1 MAHHP
6 CESNCF
12 CKVWQRHYKQLYQ
25 QGLRLMSGN
34 RADAEDALGM
44 AMEKA
49 ARAYP
54 HQRDHLSNVQ
64 AWLRTLLRHACVD
77 LHRARWRFTDV
88 PEEGAPALAEAQP
101 LGPEAA
107 ETPEDVLLHDEEEKA
122 LEEAL
127 RRHIASMPDKLQKPF
142 RMRFEEGMSYDDIAL
157 SLALTNCN
165 VRKRIEKSKKHLRDA
180 FATDALAP

>member
-1 MAHHP
+1 MAHHQ
-6 CESNCF
+6 CESDCF
-12 CKVWQRHYKQLYQ
+12 CKVWQRYYKQLYQ
-25 QGLRLMSGN
+25 QSLRLMNGN

-54 HQRDHLSNVQ
+54 HQREHLSNVQ

-77 LHRARWRFTDV
+77 LHRARWRFTEASED
-88 PEEGAPALAEAQP
+88 GAPVSAEARP

-107 ETPEDVLLHDEEEKA
+107 ETPEDMLMHDEEERA
-122 LEEAL
+122 LEKAL
-127 RRHIASMPDKLQKPF
+127 RRHIASLPSNLQTPF
-142 RMRFEEGMSYDDIAL
+142 RMRFEEGMSYDDIAQCL
-157 SLALTNCN
+157 ELTNCN

-180 FATDALAP
+180 LTSEALTP